1 MSSKYEIITLG
12 YVFDENIQF
21 ADGRTV
27 GPLLGGTVSYS
38 SVVLGQ
44 LGVDVGIVS
53 KAGLDISGDLLRP
66 FQKSGVDM
74 TGFQL
79 SENEVT
85 TTNILIYDNDGNK
98 ILKYLKKSSP
108 IEFLD
113 IPESYFDSK
122 AFYFCPVDFEVS
134 SYTVKKI
141 KSRGI
146 LTAADLGGFG
156 GAHVSEEKYAW
167 FRKNRSEIVEDYLGS
182 LDIVK
187 TSMEDCYRIFGE
199 SVITEEQ
206 AMDRFLDYGA
216 EIVIMTLGEKGSIIK
231 TRKKNITISP
241 IPVKAVDTTGAGDTY
256 TAAFLS
262 EYLNTGD
269 IQRAGEFASA
279 TSSILI
285 EKSGGVS
292 TKRIPDRKQVLK
304 RVQYY
309 DNTYVLNKSIK

>member
-21 ADGRTV
+21 ADGRKV

-44 LGVDVGIVS
+44 LGVNIGIVS
-53 KAGLDISGDLLRP
+53 KAGLNISGDLLRP

-108 IEFLD
+108 IEFSD
-113 IPESYFDSK
+113 IPESYFDTK

-134 SYTVKKI
+134 ASTVKKI
-141 KSRGI
+141 KSKGI

-167 FRKNRSEIVEDYLGS
+167 FRKNRSEIVEEYLGS

-199 SVITEEQ
+199 SSITEEQ

-231 TRKKNITISP
+231 TRKKNITILP

-292 TKRIPDRKQVLK
+292 IKRIPDRQQVLK
-304 RVQYY
+304 RVKYY
-309 DNTYVLNKSIK
+309 GNSYDLNKSVR